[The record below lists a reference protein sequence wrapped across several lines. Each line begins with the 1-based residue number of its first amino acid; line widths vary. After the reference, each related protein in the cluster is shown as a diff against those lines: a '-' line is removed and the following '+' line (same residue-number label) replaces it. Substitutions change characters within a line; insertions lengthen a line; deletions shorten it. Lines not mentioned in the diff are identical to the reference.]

1 MGVVP
6 SQYNSQN
13 EMPKLANEFKTLNP
27 HWVLSNVHKNGKN
40 KC

>member
-13 EMPKLANEFKTLNP
+13 EMPKLANEFKT
-27 HWVLSNVHKNGKN
+27 
-40 KC
+40 